1 MNTLDLHGVKHS
13 DVQTILDQFLW
24 ENMKKNQK
32 EVSIITGISDQ
43 MKRVVK
49 ECVEDYNMSYQ
60 EDFLNPGKII
70 IKLV

>member
-24 ENMKKNQK
+24 ENMKKNEK

-43 MKRVVK
+43 MKRIVK
-49 ECVEDYNMSYQ
+49 ECISDYNMLYVD
-60 EDFLNPGKII
+60 DFLNPGKII